1 MNINSKYRTG
11 EYISGNIEYFTA
23 YTLVDI
29 TDTGVFD
36 PTAGV
41 QFEQAQNLNA
51 FLQAISLASQP
62 ILTSVEKLTAID
74 LVDFDFGSSFTG
86 DHNVWILRFASE
98 RMGTTTAAGLVRDLD
113 GLPVYDNLDETVVLA
128 SAVVDTT
135 GATTLNTYF
144 VRNDNL

>member
-1 MNINSKYRTG
+1 MLI
-11 EYISGNIEYFTA
+11 
-23 YTLVDI
+23 
-29 TDTGVFD
+29 
-36 PTAGV
+36 
-41 QFEQAQNLNA
+41 LN
-51 FLQAISLASQP
+51 
-62 ILTSVEKLTAID
+62 
-74 LVDFDFGSSFTG
+74 LVDFDFGSSFIG

-113 GLPVYDNLDETVVLA
+113 GLPVYDNLDETVTLT